1 MPDWRAEISRRLAA
15 LRLPP
20 EREWEIVEELSQH
33 LNDRYQELRAAGSTD
48 AAAREA
54 ALADLSEERL
64 LAAQLR
70 AVEELASPNPVVLGA
85 RERNSMLGD
94 LLQDIRYSVRSL
106 AASPAFTLVAVMA
119 LALGIGANTAVFSVF
134 RGVLLNPLPYPHAE
148 RLVWLWPAD
157 ARTGEVYGGAIS
169 PPDFVD
175 YRKQSKSFENLSA
188 FLSLDLT
195 LNGGQ
200 AERVSAAGVSAGF
213 FETLGTRPALG
224 RPFGSDDEQVGWPQA
239 AILSDGLWRRHFG
252 ADPAVIG
259 QKISLD
265 GKNVTVAGVMPQGF
279 EFPKGAQLW
288 EPMPLRYE
296 EMTVRRFHF
305 LRVVGRLK
313 PGVSMQRADQEM
325 KAICA
330 GLAQVYP
337 DSNRYMSTQLVG
349 LLEQMV
355 GSLRPTF
362 TLLLFAVG
370 FVLLIACANVA
381 HLQLA
386 RAAARQK
393 EIAIRSSLGASAGRV
408 LRQLL
413 TESVLLALLGGA
425 LGAVLAVFGLKAL
438 VALHPANLSRLE
450 ELRPDAWMFAFT
462 AAISILTGLVFG
474 LAPAV
479 CAARPD
485 LVDTLK
491 DGGRGGS
498 TGRAH
503 HHLHNILVAA
513 EVAIAVV
520 LLAGAGL
527 LVRSYQRLQDVN
539 PGFDP
544 TGALAMQITLP
555 MRPGASDHGD
565 ADFHRALLERIAALP
580 GVEAAGMVSELP
592 LSGQGTDTAFSIDG
606 RPVPK
611 ASERPYADDR
621 TITAGYFEA
630 MRIPLLKGRYF
641 TDADRDGGTN
651 VVIVSRAFAEQY
663 FRGQEALG
671 QHLTIDHGVPFHCEI
686 VGVVGDVHHRSL
698 ASAPRPTM
706 YTPDAQAYMRRGT
719 LVIRN
724 QTNALGIAGAVRR
737 EVAALNRD
745 VPVFGIQTM
754 RDLVFDSVGQP
765 RFRTLLLAVFA
776 AVALLLAAAGI
787 YGVMA
792 YSVTLRMHEIGIR
805 LALGADT
812 RAVLRLVVGGGM
824 RWAAAGVAIGLAA
837 AFGLTRLLAAML
849 YEVRPTDPVSFA
861 TVPLILL
868 GVAFLSCYVPA
879 RRATRLDAILALRH
893 E

>member
-1 MPDWRAEISRRLAA
+1 MPDWGAEISRRLAA

-20 EREWEIVEELSQH
+20 AREWEIVEELSQH

-48 AAAREA
+48 AAARDG

-64 LAAQLR
+64 LAVQLR
-70 AVEELASPNPVVLGA
+70 AVEELAPLNPVVLGT
-85 RERNSMLGD
+85 RERNSMLAD
-94 LLQDIRYSVRSL
+94 LLQDIRYGVRSL
-106 AASPAFTLVAVMA
+106 AARPAFTLVAVMA

-134 RGVLLNPLPYPHAE
+134 RGVLLNPLPYPHAD

-157 ARTGEVYGGAIS
+157 ARTGQAYGGAIS

-188 FLSLDLT
+188 FMSLDLT
-195 LNGGQ
+195 LNGAQ
-200 AERVSAAGVSAGF
+200 AERVEAAGVSAGF
-213 FETLGTRPALG
+213 FETLGIRPALG
-224 RPFGSDDEQVGWPQA
+224 RSFQSDDEQVGWPQV
-239 AILSDGLWRRHFG
+239 AILSDALWRRHFG
-252 ADPAVIG
+252 ADPRVIG

-265 GKNVTVAGVMPQGF
+265 GKNVTVAGVMPPGF

-288 EPMPLRYE
+288 EPMPFRYE
-296 EMTVRRFHF
+296 EMTVRRAHF

-313 PGVSMQRADQEM
+313 PRVSIQRADQEM

-330 GLAQVYP
+330 GLAKVYP
-337 DSNRYMSTQLVG
+337 DSDRYSSSQLVS

-355 GSLRPTF
+355 GNLRPTLM
-362 TLLLFAVG
+362 LLMFAAG
-370 FVLLIACANVA
+370 FVVLIACANVA

-413 TESVLLALLGGA
+413 TESVLLALLGGT
-425 LGAVLAVFGLKAL
+425 LGAVLALFGLKAL
-438 VALHPANLSRLE
+438 VALHPANLPRLE

-462 AAISILTGLVFG
+462 AAVSILTGLLFG
-474 LAPAV
+474 IAPGV
-479 CAARPD
+479 RAARPD

-498 TGRAH
+498 AGGAH
-503 HHLHNILVAA
+503 HRLHNILVTA
-513 EVAIAVV
+513 EVAFAVL

-527 LVRSYQRLQDVN
+527 LVRSFQRLEDVN

-544 TGALAMQITLP
+544 TGALTMQIALP
-555 MRPGASDHGD
+555 MRPGASDHSD
-565 ADFHRALLERIAALP
+565 ADFHRALLERVAGLP
-580 GVEAAGMVSELP
+580 GVEAAGLVSELP
-592 LSGQGTDTAFSIDG
+592 LSGQGNDTVFTIDG

-611 ASERPYADDR
+611 PSERPDADDR
-621 TITAGYFEA
+621 TITPGYFEA

-641 TDADRDGGTN
+641 TGADRDGGTN
-651 VVIVSRAFAEQY
+651 VVIVSRAFAGQY
-663 FRGQEALG
+663 FPGQEAVG
-671 QHLTIDHGVPFHCEI
+671 QHLAIDHGFPFHCEI

-698 ASAPRPTM
+698 ASRPRPTM
-706 YTPDAQAYMRRGT
+706 YTPDAQAYMRSGT
-719 LVIRN
+719 LVIRG
-724 QTNALGIAGAVRR
+724 QTKVLGMAAAVRR

-754 RDLVFDSVGQP
+754 HELVFDSVGEP

-824 RWAAAGVAIGLAA
+824 RWAAAGVAVGLAA
-837 AFGLTRLLAAML
+837 AFGLTRLMSAML

-868 GVAFLSCYVPA
+868 GVAFLACYLPA